1 MMENFKKIVENVLP
15 ICAGPTGNIIMF
27 GPVDPSLLSHLLKDL
42 LDSNIRI
49 DSTNGR
55 YSFSYVGNWFTI
67 W

>member
-15 ICAGPTGNIIMF
+15 ICAGPTGNTIMF
-27 GPVDPSLLSHLLKDL
+27 GPIDPSLLSHLLKDL

-49 DSTNGR
+49 DNTNGR
-55 YSFSYVGNWFTI
+55 YSFSYAGNWFTI